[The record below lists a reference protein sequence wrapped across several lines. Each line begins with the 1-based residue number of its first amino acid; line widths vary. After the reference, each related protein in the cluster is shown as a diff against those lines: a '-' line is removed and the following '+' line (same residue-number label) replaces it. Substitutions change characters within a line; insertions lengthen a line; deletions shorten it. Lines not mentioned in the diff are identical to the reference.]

1 MAEKEINK
9 PSQVG
14 EFQIS
19 LVTIDVMSKV
29 GNEWED
35 VVDYFFVAIK
45 TTRDQENQQQDR
57 YNQQLEEDKKMKKQ
71 IKELQKEIVD

>member
-1 MAEKEINK
+1 MLQEQSNPKRIEKGKAICTKMAEKEINK

-19 LVTIDVMSKV
+19 LVTIDVMSRV

-35 VVDYFFVAIK
+35 IVDYIFVAIK
-45 TTRDQENQQQDR
+45 TTRD
-57 YNQQLEEDKKMKKQ
+57 
-71 IKELQKEIVD
+71 